1 MGSMLNQNELTAWY
15 QQLELNQTARALI
28 EQVRSSQPARRVGGG
43 RSNVSGFYPSRK
55 MGVTIQFESHRV
67 ELAAIYQMEHDPFTL
82 EYYDQPPPIMLDY
95 NSAQG
100 RRMAVRH
107 TPDFFVLRRD
117 SAGWEE
123 WKTEEDLHR
132 LTQHNPNRYRQDGGC
147 WRCPPGENYA
157 SQFGLTYRVRSS
169 KEIQWRFQRNILFLQ
184 DYIRADSDT
193 IPAATRDRI
202 LAYAHAV
209 PALSLAN
216 LIQKTAEFA
225 TPDDIYLLIAAGRLY
240 IDLYA
245 EPLVE
250 PATVRVFP
258 NRNVA
263 ARYGVASDNR
273 PPAHS
278 FLPQGQSF
286 RAGATLPWDSPS
298 WQVADLESTKMAL
311 LAEDGDIVEVP
322 QMAIE
327 SHVKEGRISQPPTV
341 WERDGQ
347 KLSNE
352 LLRASEED
360 LRVANYRADIVRRH
374 LAGEPAPDEC
384 VPARTLRR
392 WTSRYRSAELRCGAG
407 YIGLLP
413 KTSRR
418 GNSTR
423 RLPDESLRLMN
434 EVIEGEY
441 ENVKQKNRI
450 ACWAML
456 KESCKRQ
463 GVPVPSYTSFCLAVR
478 NSTKFKQTLKRQ
490 GPRAAYQHGPFHME
504 LDLKT
509 PRHGD
514 RPFEICHADHTQ
526 LDIELTDTA
535 GTHNFGRPW
544 MTLMI
549 DAFSRRIL
557 AVHLDFEEPSYRSCM
572 MVLRECVRRHNRLPQ
587 CLVVDW
593 GPEFRS
599 TYFEALLARYE
610 CTKKTRPPAKARF
623 GSLVE
628 RAFSTTNT
636 QFIYNL
642 LGNTQI
648 TRNVRQVTKSVNPK
662 ELAVWP
668 LGPFMERLSEY
679 LFEIYDTNIHPALG
693 ESPRETYDRG
703 FQHAGFR
710 LHRLI
715 AYDRDF
721 MIATLP
727 STPKG
732 TAMVS
737 PGRGVKINY
746 IFYWCDAMDD
756 PKIEREQVPVRFDP
770 FDLGTAYAFIGS
782 QWLQCHSDHYRTFQG
797 RSQKELLIASKQ
809 LRAQNRDRSP
819 QFQITATKL
828 AQAFQSIHLQES
840 LLLERLRTRETQ
852 ALRERTR
859 PLDVDRDP
867 DPALEPAAETVP
879 SEFHDPIDRDKPQTF
894 ERF

>member
-1 MGSMLNQNELTAWY
+1 
-15 QQLELNQTARALI
+15 
-28 EQVRSSQPARRVGGG
+28 
-43 RSNVSGFYPSRK
+43 

-67 ELAAIYQMEHDPFTL
+67 ELAAVHEMEYDPAVL
-82 EYYDQPPPIMLDY
+82 EYFDQPPSIILAY

-100 RRMAVRH
+100 RRMSVRH
-107 TPDFFVLRRD
+107 TPDFFVLRTAG
-117 SAGWEE
+117 AGWEE

-132 LTQHNPNRYRQDGGC
+132 LTQRNPNRYRQDGEH
-147 WRCPPGENYA
+147 WHCPPGENYA
-157 SQFGLTYRVRSS
+157 NQFGLTYRVRSS

-184 DYIRADSDT
+184 DYIRADPDT
-193 IPAATRDRI
+193 IPATTRDRI
-202 LAYAHAV
+202 LAYANAV
-209 PALSLAN
+209 PALSLAD

-245 EPLVE
+245 EVLVE

-258 NRNVA
+258 NREVA
-263 ARYGVASDNR
+263 ACYGVASDNR
-273 PPAHS
+273 STPHS
-278 FLPQGQSF
+278 LVPRGQSF
-286 RAGATLPWDSPS
+286 RAGATLSRDGQS
-298 WQVADLESTKMAL
+298 WQVANFGSTKISL
-311 LAEDGDIVEVP
+311 LAEDGRVVELP
-322 QMAIE
+322 EAAIE
-327 SHVKEGRISQPPTV
+327 SLVKEGRISQLPAIQ
-341 WERDGQ
+341 ERDGCQ
-347 KLSNE
+347 KLSDE
-352 LLRASEED
+352 LFRASEED

-374 LAGEPAPDEC
+374 LAGKPAPSDERIA
-384 VPARTLRR
+384 ARTLRR
-392 WTSRYRSAELRCGAG
+392 WTSRYRSAEFQWGTG

-413 KTSRR
+413 KTSQR

-450 ACWAML
+450 ACWATL
-456 KESCKRQ
+456 KESCKHQ
-463 GVPVPSYTSFCLAVR
+463 GVPAPSYTSFCLAVLNR
-478 NSTKFKQTLKRQ
+478 NRFKRTLKRQ
-490 GPRAAYQHGPFHME
+490 GPRAAYQHVPFYHE

-514 RPFEICHADHTQ
+514 RPFEICHLDHTE
-526 LDIELTDTA
+526 LDIELTDSTGRHA
-535 GTHNFGRPW
+535 LGRPW

-549 DAFSRRIL
+549 DAFSRRVL
-557 AVHLDFEEPSYRSCM
+557 AVHVDFEEPSYRCCM

-593 GPEFRS
+593 GTEFRS

-610 CTKKTRPPAKARF
+610 CTKKARPPAQARF

-628 RAFSTTNT
+628 RVFGTTNT
-636 QFIYNL
+636 QFVHNL

-662 ELAVWP
+662 ALAVWS
-668 LGPFMERLSEY
+668 LAPFVERLRQY
-679 LFEIYDTNIHPALG
+679 LYEIYDTNVHPALG
-693 ESPRETYDRG
+693 ESPKDAYQRG
-703 FQHAGFR
+703 LESSGFR

-715 AYDRDF
+715 PYDHEF

-737 PGRGVKINY
+737 LGRGVKINY
-746 IFYWCDAMDD
+746 IYYWCDAMED
-756 PKIEREQVPVRFDP
+756 PRLQREQVPVRFDP
-770 FDLGTAYAFIGS
+770 FDLGTSYVYLTG
-782 QWLQCHSDHYRTFQG
+782 QWVQCHSEYYRVFQG
-797 RSQKELLIASKQ
+797 RSLKELLILSQ
-809 LRAQNRDRSP
+809 ELRARNRDRSP
-819 QFQITATKL
+819 QFQVTASNL
-828 AQAFQSIHLQES
+828 AQAFQSINSQES
-840 LLLERLRTRETQ
+840 VFLARLRAREGQ

-859 PLDVDRDP
+859 PP
-867 DPALEPAAETVP
+867 GACPALEPVADMEP
-879 SEFHDPIDRDKPQTF
+879 PELHDPIDPDRQTF